1 MTLLHTLQEFPAFL
15 MIASVLLGLVIG
27 SFLNVVVYRL
37 PIMMEQAWRRECTEF
52 LQVHDSEEKREEKG
66 VPFNLMV
73 PGSHCPHCHHAV
85 RSYENI
91 PVLSYLLLRGRCS
104 QCGVRISIRYPLL
117 EVFTALISVLTVWRF
132 GYSLETVFA
141 LIFSWSLIALSMIDF
156 DHQLLPDSITL
167 PLLWLGLLVSL
178 FGFFADSQSSILGV
192 TAGYLSL
199 WSIYHLFKLATGKEG
214 MGFGDFKLLAML
226 GAWMG
231 WQMLPLIILLSS
243 VVGAVIGTL
252 FTVFRKRDRNSPI
265 PFGPYLALAGWI
277 ALLFGADLTQFYLN
291 YSGLSH

>member
-1 MTLLHTLQEFPAFL
+1 
-15 MIASVLLGLVIG
+15 MIASALLGLVIG

-37 PIMMEQAWRRECTEF
+37 PIMMERAWRRECRAF
-52 LQVHDSEEKREEKG
+52 LQLPEADDERQE
-66 VPFNLMV
+66 PFNLMV

-104 QCGVRISIRYPLL
+104 QCGERISIRYPLL

-167 PLLWLGLLVSL
+167 PLLWLGLLLSL
-178 FGFFADSQSSILGV
+178 FGFFTDSHSSILGIA
-192 TAGYLSL
+192 AGYLSL
-199 WSIYHLFKLATGKEG
+199 RSVYHLFKLATGKEG

-243 VVGAVIGTL
+243 VVGAVVGTL
-252 FTVFRKRDRNSPI
+252 LAVFLKHGRNTPI
-265 PFGPYLALAGWI
+265 PFGPYLAGAGWV
-277 ALLFGADLTQFYLN
+277 ALLFGNDLTQLYLN
-291 YSGLSH
+291 YAGLSH

>member
-1 MTLLHTLQEFPAFL
+1 

-37 PIMMEQAWRRECTEF
+37 PIMMERAWRHECRVF
-52 LQVHDSEEKREEKG
+52 LQLPEAGEERQE
-66 VPFNLMV
+66 PFNLMV
-73 PGSHCPHCHHAV
+73 PDSHCPHCHHAV
-85 RSYENI
+85 RAYENI
-91 PVLSYLLLRGRCS
+91 PVLSYLVLRGRCS
-104 QCGVRISIRYPLL
+104 ECGQRISIRYPML

-132 GYSLETVFA
+132 GVSMETVFA

-167 PLLWLGLLVSL
+167 PLLWLGLVLSL
-178 FGFFADSQSSILGV
+178 FGFFTDSHSSILGV
-192 TAGYLSL
+192 AAGYMSL
-199 WSIYHLFKLATGKEG
+199 WSVYHLFKLATGKEG

-243 VVGAVIGTL
+243 VVGAIVGTL
-252 FTVFRKRDRNSPI
+252 LAFFLKRGRNTPI
-265 PFGPYLALAGWI
+265 PFGPYLAAAGWI
-277 ALLFGADLTQFYLN
+277 ALLFGNDLTQLYLQ
-291 YSGLSH
+291 YAGLSH